1 MDGLTDKELK
11 KIIVDAL
18 EDLKGE
24 SIRCLAVGHLT
35 SVTEYMVIVT
45 GRSSTHI
52 KSLADNVVKK
62 VKEASAEIIGI
73 EGRNQSEWVLVDA
86 GGVVV
91 HLMLASVRALYDLE
105 ELWDFDKPKTTN
117 PESTLS

>member
-1 MDGLTDKELK
+1 MRDKELK

-24 SIRCLAVGHLT
+24 SINCLEVGHLT
-35 SVTEYMVIVT
+35 SVTEYMVIAT
-45 GRSSTHI
+45 GRSRMHI

-86 GGVVV
+86 GAVVV
-91 HLMLASVRALYDLE
+91 HLMLASNRALYDLE

-117 PESTLS
+117 SESTLS

>member
-1 MDGLTDKELK
+1 MKDKELK
-11 KIIVDAL
+11 KIVVDAL

-24 SIRCLAVGHLT
+24 SISCLDVGHLT

-62 VKEASAEIIGI
+62 VKELNIKVIGV
-73 EGRNQSEWVLVDA
+73 EGRSQSEWVLVDI

-91 HLMLASVRALYDLE
+91 HIMLASVRLLYDLE
-105 ELWDFDKPKTTN
+105 ELWNFERPLAPN
-117 PESTLS
+117 QEQHLSQ

>member
-1 MDGLTDKELK
+1 LKDKELK
-11 KIIVDAL
+11 KIVVDAL

-24 SIRCLAVGHLT
+24 SISCLEVGHLT
-35 SVTEYMVIVT
+35 SVTEYMVIAT

-62 VKEASAEIIGI
+62 VKELNIKVIGV
-73 EGRNQSEWVLVDA
+73 EGRSQSEWVLVDI

-91 HLMLASVRALYDLE
+91 HIMLASVRLLYDLE
-105 ELWDFDKPKTTN
+105 ELWNFEKPIAPN
-117 PESTLS
+117 QESQLSQ

>member
-1 MDGLTDKELK
+1 MKDKELK
-11 KIIVDAL
+11 NIVVDAL

-24 SIRCLAVGHLT
+24 SISCLEVGHLT
-35 SVTEYMVIVT
+35 SVTEYMVITT

-62 VKEASAEIIGI
+62 VKELNIKVIGV
-73 EGRNQSEWVLVDA
+73 EGRSQSEWVLVDI

-91 HLMLASVRALYDLE
+91 HIMLSSIRLLYDLE
-105 ELWDFDKPKTTN
+105 ELWSFEKPVV
-117 PESTLS
+117 PGQEPHLS

>member
-1 MDGLTDKELK
+1 MVLEDKKLK
-11 KIIVDAL
+11 EIIVDAL
-18 EDLKGE
+18 ADLKGE
-24 SIRCLAVGHLT
+24 SINCLEVGHLT
-35 SVTEYMVIVT
+35 SVTEYMVIAT

-73 EGRNQSEWVLVDA
+73 EGRNQSEWILVDA

-105 ELWDFDKPKTTN
+105 ELWDFDKPKTADS
-117 PESTLS
+117 ESTLS

>member
-1 MDGLTDKELK
+1 MKDIELK
-11 KIIVDAL
+11 KIVVDAL

-24 SIRCLAVGHLT
+24 SISCLNVGHLT

-52 KSLADNVVKK
+52 NSLADNVINK
-62 VKEASAEIIGI
+62 VKDLNIKVIGV
-73 EGRNQSEWVLVDA
+73 EGRSQSEWVLVDI

-91 HLMLASVRALYDLE
+91 HIMLASVRLLYDLE
-105 ELWDFDKPKTTN
+105 ELWNFQKPIAPNKK
-117 PESTLS
+117 PQISQ